1 MWPVGKLLLSSQTT
15 NPTASWFRLW
25 TAVPLRLRL
34 RQTNKLFRWIT
45 EHTCRDADAEMHMQ
59 TVMGLLTCFSLRAK
73 SPALPP
79 FLSNPLPSF
88 SSSISPVTKGVF
100 LFKGPQKPL
109 GTQSENCYNWWRR
122 GEAGRDRGLY
132 CCRVQK
138 DMARKLLSEIVIACL
153 LLHCDIT
160 FVKGFNFVL

>member
-1 MWPVGKLLLSSQTT
+1 MIFKTYFFSECVTSRQ
-15 NPTASWFRLW
+15 TASFLSNHKSHCQL
-25 TAVPLRLRL
+25 VPSLNSCAT
-34 RQTNKLFRWIT
+34 QAPTQADKQLFRWIK
-45 EHTCRDADAEMHMQ
+45 EHAHTCRDADAEMRMQ

-138 DMARKLLSEIVIACL
+138 DMAGKLLS
-153 LLHCDIT
+153 
-160 FVKGFNFVL
+160 